1 MLLLKLLLAPAL
13 VVGSS
18 LAGRRWGARVTGVLV
33 ALPIVA
39 GPILLISCLE
49 HGTRFGAA
57 AAASSLLGL
66 VTLALFAVVFA
77 WFSRRAGAI
86 LSLAVTWAACLAAD
100 VALAQVQVSP
110 WVGFPV
116 VLLAAWGASR
126 VLARG
131 TVSPGAPLLTTRPW
145 WDLPGRAAATA
156 SLVVLVTSLA
166 GALGPAMTGVLAPF
180 PIATSVVAAFTLAQA
195 GHAQTVQVLRG
206 ILTGL
211 LGFTVFCLLV
221 ALLVDRVGVAA
232 GFGVAGA
239 GTLLTQVAWQLA
251 TGRGP
256 ARGLRPS

>member
-1 MLLLKLLLAPAL
+1 
-13 VVGSS
+13 
-18 LAGRRWGARVTGVLV
+18 
-33 ALPIVA
+33 
-39 GPILLISCLE
+39 
-49 HGTRFGAA
+49 
-57 AAASSLLGL
+57 
-66 VTLALFAVVFA
+66 
-77 WFSRRAGAI
+77 
-86 LSLAVTWAACLAAD
+86 
-100 VALAQVQVSP
+100 
-110 WVGFPV
+110 
-116 VLLAAWGASR
+116 
-126 VLARG
+126 
-131 TVSPGAPLLTTRPW
+131 
-145 WDLPGRAAATA
+145 
-156 SLVVLVTSLA
+156 
-166 GALGPAMTGVLAPF
+166 MTGVLAPF